1 MNVKQRAIGLIQEV
15 ENGKYSNIAL
25 NDYFRENTLNR
36 KERGFITELFYGV
49 IRKKIFLDYEINKR
63 VSTIKKDWIRNLL
76 RISIYQITFMKSDN
90 KGVVWEASELAK
102 KKFGVPVGKFV
113 NGVLRGY
120 LREMEDDIKELRE
133 TDKLDILLSYPRWF
147 YEKIREEYGEEA
159 ELFLESLKKIPY
171 ISFRVN
177 TLKYSEK
184 EFEELL
190 LAKDIEIIKK

>member
-1 MNVKQRAIGLIQEV
+1 
-15 ENGKYSNIAL
+15 
-25 NDYFRENTLNR
+25 
-36 KERGFITELFYGV
+36 
-49 IRKKIFLDYEINKR
+49 
-63 VSTIKKDWIRNLL
+63 
-76 RISIYQITFMKSDN
+76 MKSDN

-120 LREMEDDIKELRE
+120 LREMEDDIKELKE